1 MSNSSGNM
9 SVERLLESASRLRDD
24 TDEMGKLLVEEGS
37 VDYVYNPLKYAWGVH
52 QRYIQISGDGGAKTV
67 MLGMNPGPHGMGQMG
82 IPFAATS
89 MVRNVLGISGI
100 PVEQPSFPHPRRPV
114 IGLEYPREEVSGT
127 RIWGLLSE
135 TYGSS
140 DRIFE
145 KVFLVNHCPLMLLDG
160 ERGTNVTPD
169 KISGNTARRLLRRCD
184 EHLLEVV
191 DALNADCVIGI
202 GKFAEKRAIK
212 ALNGSDVLVKGC
224 WHPSPAS
231 PLANRN
237 GGADWRENV
246 RAVLP

>member
-1 MSNSSGNM
+1 MSI
-9 SVERLLESASRLRDD
+9 ERLLGSASRLRDD
-24 TDEMGKLLVEEGS
+24 ANELGTMLVEEGS
-37 VDYVYNPLKYAWGVH
+37 VDCVYNPLDYAWDIH
-52 QRYIQISGDGGAKTV
+52 ERYIQISGGRGAKTV

-89 MVRNVLGISGI
+89 MVRDILGISNI
-100 PVEQPSFPHPRRPV
+100 PVKQPSTPHPKRPV

-127 RIWGLLSE
+127 RIWSLLSE

-145 KVFLVNHCPLMLLDG
+145 KVFLVNHCPLMLLKG
-160 ERGTNVTPD
+160 ERGVNITPD
-169 KISGNTARRLLRRCD
+169 KISGSVARKLLQRCD
-184 EHLLEVV
+184 QHLEEVL
-191 DALNADCVIGI
+191 DSLNADCVIGI
-202 GKFAEKRAIK
+202 GKFAERR
-212 ALNGSDVLVKGC
+212 ALNALEGSGIQVKGC

>member
-1 MSNSSGNM
+1 M
-9 SVERLLESASRLRDD
+9 
-24 TDEMGKLLVEEGS
+24 
-37 VDYVYNPLKYAWGVH
+37 
-52 QRYIQISGDGGAKTV
+52 

-89 MVRNVLGISGI
+89 MVRDILGISNI
-100 PVEQPSFPHPRRPV
+100 PVKQPSIPHPKRPV

-127 RIWGLLSE
+127 RIWGLLAE

-145 KVFLVNHCPLMLLDG
+145 NVFLLNHCPLMLLNG
-160 ERGTNVTPD
+160 ERGVNVTPD
-169 KISGNTARRLLRRCD
+169 KISGRTARKLLQRCD
-184 EHLLEVV
+184 KHLEEVV
-191 DALNADCVIGI
+191 DSLNADCVIGI
-202 GKFAEKRAIK
+202 GKFAERR
-212 ALNGSDVLVKGC
+212 ALNTFGGSGIHVKGC

-237 GGADWRENV
+237 GGADWRDNV